1 MEIQKGDLMTTKQ
14 VLMHFGR
21 SININAPDYEEKSK
35 RPIGLIQF
43 EIAMDAIEKRRDLIT
58 AIIPKHMWLE
68 IAPNYEVSNAETGIP
83 TIKPRPN
90 NKIVVTPFD
99 QMPNHLMCIIGDGN
113 MTAWKLDV
121 TTNNIT
127 KVDLN
132 VNADSDIVEELDIAT
147 TDVNGLHDYPRDTT
161 LTVYKAQGAS
171 SNETLYKQGDYAF
184 TTPFTPVG
192 CVVTEKQIEALRYDV
207 YFNLELEP
215 YKTAFQKVGEIKIK
229 DSKHAAKIRQIIEL
243 KKNLIVKELADL
255 KIELQHKQGIFDH
268 YVYLKAEG
276 HLTK

>member
-1 MEIQKGDLMTTKQ
+1 MRGQM
-14 VLMHFGR
+14 
-21 SININAPDYEEKSK
+21 NKS
-35 RPIGLIQF
+35 
-43 EIAMDAIEKRRDLIT
+43 LIT
-58 AIIPKHMWLE
+58 NLVALALVLVGFLFEQAIVLSVGLFALSGAVTNWLAIHMLFE
-68 IAPNYEVSNAETGIP
+68 KVPFLYGSGVITLKFASFKVAIRNLILTEFFSEQKINNLLSKAQPNIDFEGI
-83 TIKPRPN
+83 
-90 NKIVVTPFD
+90 
-99 QMPNHLMCIIGDGN
+99 
-113 MTAWKLDV
+113 
-121 TTNNIT
+121 IT

-132 VNADSDIVEELDIAT
+132 VNADSDLVEELDIAT

-255 KIELQHKQGIFDH
+255 KVELQHKQGIFDH